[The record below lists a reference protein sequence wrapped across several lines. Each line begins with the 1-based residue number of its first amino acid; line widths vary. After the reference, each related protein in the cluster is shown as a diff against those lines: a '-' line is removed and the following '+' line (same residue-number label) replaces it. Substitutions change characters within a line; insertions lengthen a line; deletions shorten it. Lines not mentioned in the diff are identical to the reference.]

1 MGEKSAKKRR
11 RGGTI
16 SEEDITI
23 LFQRYSATTVLAL
36 LQEVGQSSAVKIDWE
51 GLVRKTATGIS
62 NAREYQMVW
71 RHLAYRHGLG
81 EKIEVGAEPLEDD
94 SDLEYDL
101 DASPPVSAEASAEAA
116 ACVKVLIS
124 SGLPSVAN
132 MANGSAVEA
141 SMTINVP
148 NAQSSK
154 AACGNILPSSS
165 IQGTNITVP
174 VSIQKQSSAGIAS
187 EAGETTGDNSQAHRK
202 RRKKVWAEEEDIK
215 LVAAV
220 KQCGEGNWAGMAKEH
235 FKGDRTPGQ
244 LYQRWTT
251 MKRKNNS
258 EAGGTDPLSS
268 QKYEQ
273 AMATRRAIDM
283 ALKDSSFTSAGNS
296 NRAVGNGAATSSN
309 PTTVNASGVDH
320 SSAKKD
326 PTSQKQPHHQV
337 PIPSASKA
345 AVSGPPPMPRP
356 PLTIKSPVNPT
367 LTSDSMVK
375 AAARAAGA
383 RIASKSEATI
393 FKETQS
399 KKVVHFPQVKP
410 SGTGAGSLLQTV
422 SVPGHP
428 NVKIFR
434 SAASTTVPATFT
446 PLPVAQ
452 ANLPRPPTSA
462 MLPQSATTVATTP
475 SPVAAGSHRAE
486 INGPRLAAPPV
497 VPQSVKPAPA
507 PSVAITVVLPRPL
520 PAPAPAPSM
529 ATTAVLLR
537 PLPAPAPA
545 PSMATTAVL
554 LRPLPAPAPAS
565 SVATTAVLPRPLH
578 QPLRA
583 PVASSTI
590 MRPGIPSAET
600 VAATCS
606 PSTDQGKLPMKVAG
620 PPHASVKAAGIV
632 KVPAISSL
640 QAPAATCSPPI
651 RPQGN
656 QALKAVGP
664 IPVPSSATKLN
675 DMVQKNGSSLQKL
688 NPVQP
693 ALMSSKVE
701 AAVENRP
708 AAGPPSTKAL
718 GAAAENGH
726 KISCNAV
733 VQGKD
738 TNANGGIVVQGH
750 RVESLNDKPKVL
762 PSSIEGVSVVKNGG
776 VEGSKACS

>member
-1 MGEKSAKKRR
+1 MGEKSEKKRR
-11 RGGTI
+11 RGKTI

-36 LQEVGQSSAVKIDWE
+36 LQEVGQSVATAKIDWE

-71 RHLAYRHGLG
+71 RHLAYRHGLDA
-81 EKIEVGAEPLEDD
+81 KIEAGADPLEDD

-101 DASPPVSAEASAEAA
+101 DASPAVSAEASVEAA

-124 SGLPSVAN
+124 SGLPSVVN

-154 AACGNILPSSS
+154 AASGNILPSSS

-187 EAGETTGDNSQAHRK
+187 EAGETAGDNSQAHRK

-215 LVAAV
+215 LIAAV

-251 MKRKNNS
+251 IKRKNNA
-258 EAGGTDPLSS
+258 EAGGTDPRSS

-283 ALKDSSFTSAGNS
+283 ALKDSSFLSAGNS

-326 PTSQKQPHHQV
+326 LTSQKQPHHQV
-337 PIPSASKA
+337 PIPSASKGA
-345 AVSGPPPMPRP
+345 ASGPPPTPRP
-356 PLTIKSPVNPT
+356 PPTVRPPVNPT
-367 LTSDSMVK
+367 STPDSMVK

-399 KKVVHFPQVKP
+399 KKVVHFPLVKP
-410 SGTGAGSLLQTV
+410 SGTDAGSLLQTV

-434 SAASTTVPATFT
+434 SAAFTAVPATSS

-452 ANLPRPPTSA
+452 ANLPRPPASA
-462 MLPQSATTVATTP
+462 VLPQSATTVAVTP
-475 SPVAAGSHRAE
+475 SPLAAGNHRAE
-486 INGPRLAAPPV
+486 VNGPRLAAPPV
-497 VPQSVKPAPA
+497 VPHSVKPVPAPA
-507 PSVAITVVLPRPL
+507 PSVATTVVLPHPL
-520 PAPAPAPSM
+520 PAPAPSVT
-529 ATTAVLLR
+529 TTAVLQR
-537 PLPAPAPA
+537 PF
-545 PSMATTAVL
+545 
-554 LRPLPAPAPAS
+554 
-565 SVATTAVLPRPLH
+565 H

-583 PVASSTI
+583 PVASTKV
-590 MRPGIPSAET
+590 RPGIPLTET

-632 KVPAISSL
+632 KVPTISSL
-640 QAPAATCSPPI
+640 QAPPATSPPI

-664 IPVPSSATKLN
+664 IPVPSSGTKLN
-675 DMVQKNGSSLQKL
+675 DMVQKNGSSL
-688 NPVQP
+688 PVQP
-693 ALMSSKVE
+693 APMSSKVE
-701 AAVENRP
+701 AASENRP

-726 KISCNAV
+726 KISCNAF

-738 TNANGGIVVQGH
+738 TNANGGNVVQGH
-750 RVESLNDKPKVL
+750 RVESMNDKPKVL
-762 PSSIEGVSVVKNGG
+762 PSSTEGVSIVKNGG
-776 VEGSKACS
+776 DEGSKACG

>member
-1 MGEKSAKKRR
+1 MGEKLVKKRR

-16 SEEDITI
+16 SEEDMTI

-36 LQEVGQSSAVKIDWE
+36 LQEVGQSSAAKIDWE
-51 GLVRKTATGIS
+51 SLVRKTATGIS

-71 RHLAYRHGLG
+71 RHLAYRLGLD

-124 SGLPSVAN
+124 SGLPSVVN
-132 MANGSAVEA
+132 MANGSVVEA

-154 AACGNILPSSS
+154 AASGNILPSSS
-165 IQGTNITVP
+165 IQGTNITFP

-202 RRKKVWAEEEDIK
+202 RRKKLWAEEEDVK
-215 LVAAV
+215 LIAAV

-251 MKRKNNS
+251 IKRKINS

-337 PIPSASKA
+337 PLASASKG
-345 AVSGPPPMPRP
+345 AVSGPPPMPQP
-356 PLTIKSPVNPT
+356 PLTVKSPVNPT
-367 LTSDSMVK
+367 LTPDSMVK

-383 RIASKSEATI
+383 RIASKSEASI

-399 KKVVHFPQVKP
+399 KKVVHFPLVKP
-410 SGTGAGSLLQTV
+410 SGTGAGNLLQTV

-434 SAASTTVPATFT
+434 SAASTAVPATSS

-452 ANLPRPPTSA
+452 ANLPRPPASGV
-462 MLPQSATTVATTP
+462 LPQSATTVAATP
-475 SPVAAGSHRAE
+475 SPLAAGNHRAE
-486 INGPRLAAPPV
+486 VNGPRLAAPPV
-497 VPQSVKPAPA
+497 VPQSVKPVPAPA
-507 PSVAITVVLPRPL
+507 SSPYVATTAVLPRPL
-520 PAPAPAPSM
+520 PAPAPAPS
-529 ATTAVLLR
+529 
-537 PLPAPAPA
+537 
-545 PSMATTAVL
+545 
-554 LRPLPAPAPAS
+554 
-565 SVATTAVLPRPLH
+565 VATTAALPRPLH
-578 QPLRA
+578 QPVRV
-583 PVASSTI
+583 PVASATI
-590 MRPGIPSAET
+590 VRPGIPSTET
-600 VAATCS
+600 ETATCS

-620 PPHASVKAAGIV
+620 PPHASVKAASVV
-632 KVPAISSL
+632 KVPTISSL
-640 QAPAATCSPPI
+640 QAPAATSSPPI
-651 RPQGN
+651 RPQAN

-664 IPVPSSATKLN
+664 IPIPSSGTKRN
-675 DMVQKNGSSLQKL
+675 DMVQKSGSSLQKL

-693 ALMSSKVE
+693 APMSSKVE
-701 AAVENRP
+701 AAVVNRP
-708 AAGPPSTKAL
+708 AAGLPSTKAL

-733 VQGKD
+733 VLGID
-738 TNANGGIVVQGH
+738 TKANGGNVVQGH
-750 RVESLNDKPKVL
+750 RVESMNDKPKVL
-762 PSSIEGVSVVKNGG
+762 PSSIEGASVVKNGG
-776 VEGSKACS
+776 AEGSKACS